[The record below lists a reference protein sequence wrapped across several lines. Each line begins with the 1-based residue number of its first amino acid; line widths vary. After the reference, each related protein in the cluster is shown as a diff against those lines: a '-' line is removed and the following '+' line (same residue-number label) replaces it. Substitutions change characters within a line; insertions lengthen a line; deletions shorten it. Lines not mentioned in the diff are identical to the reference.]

1 MTHTISAVNRTETA
15 YGQVWIDGVTNQPGP
30 TDSLVAQLGFGP
42 DGSDPAGNAAWT
54 WVEATF
60 NVDAGNNDEF
70 RASMLPDAIGMFDYA
85 YRYTVTNGRD
95 WVYADLDGI
104 QNGYSAAQAG
114 SLVLASRHDG
124 AWPSRPDSPSSRH
137 RRRGSS

>member
-114 SLVLASRHDG
+114 SLSVSPAQTRRRL
-124 AWPSRPDSPSSRH
+124 SRPDSPSSRH